1 VRFAGGIAAGL
12 ALTVVLGGC
21 GSKYTR
27 ADFRAR
33 ANAICATAVRQA
45 RSLTPPAVAES
56 GQIKALATYM
66 SQLVPIV
73 ETESNQLL
81 KLRTPPGTDREQAAL
96 KRYLAAVG
104 QVAADYRRL
113 EAAAKR
119 GDAEGVAGAQAA
131 LRASPVTALAV
142 ANALRSCGNPSGT
155 VA

>member
-1 VRFAGGIAAGL
+1 
-12 ALTVVLGGC
+12 
-21 GSKYTR
+21 
-27 ADFRAR
+27 
-33 ANAICATAVRQA
+33 
-45 RSLTPPAVAES
+45 
-56 GQIKALATYM
+56 M
-66 SQLVPIV
+66 SQLAPVV

-119 GDAEGVAGAQAA
+119 GDAEGVASAQAA

-142 ANALRSCGNPSGT
+142 ANGLRSCGNPSGT